1 MIMSFH
7 ELKSEEHV
15 LNLVFCLN
23 YFDHSQSVGRW
34 SVVLIKPFTLLC
46 LIVGVIK
53 LQILGRKNPILGSLD
68 NFPPGAF
75 YSTTTTP
82 PTPSFPQF
90 YFFLFEKKLISI
102 SIFCKI

>member
-53 LQILGRKNPILGSLD
+53 LQILGKKTPILGSLD
-68 NFPPGAF
+68 NSPPGAF
-75 YSTTTTP
+75 FSTTTTP

-90 YFFLFEKKLISI
+90 YFFFI
-102 SIFCKI
+102 